1 MYNYIKRQEP
11 PNHIRKPAA
20 RVVRLIRSKR
30 TPPRPEAHCA
40 AFRQRFAPESV
51 GLRNKLVRDALA
63 PRAQASLFY
72 SVIFYVAPALR
83 EHEDYAQDAPNLKG
97 WTMVVD
103 QSHYHDLR
111 SRAEPVSC
119 RESEESET
127 SHFARPVASFRNI
140 YITSADQDCVR
151 LASVRH

>member
-1 MYNYIKRQEP
+1 MNLLL
-11 PNHIRKPAA
+11 
-20 RVVRLIRSKR
+20 RVVDPLEGPLRRGRRCRDRCGGRYDGWRRVVWQTQLRHH
-30 TPPRPEAHCA
+30 PRDPQPRAH
-40 AFRQRFAPESV
+40 
-51 GLRNKLVRDALA
+51 KLVRDALA